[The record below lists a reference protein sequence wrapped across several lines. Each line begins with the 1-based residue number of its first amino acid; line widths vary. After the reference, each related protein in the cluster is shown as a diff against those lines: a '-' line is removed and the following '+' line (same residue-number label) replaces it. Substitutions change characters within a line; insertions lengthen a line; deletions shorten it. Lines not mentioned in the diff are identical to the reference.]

1 MNNHQLKNDSTSKI
15 GKKDINK
22 SSIYNNTFSKNE
34 EIVKKIPLFEEK
46 FTLTKKKTE
55 ETQLIL
61 EKKLITSTKIEIPI
75 KYEDIYQRQRI

>member
-1 MNNHQLKNDSTSKI
+1 MNNHQLKNDSNSKI

-46 FTLTKKKTE
+46 FTLTKKTE

-61 EKKLITSTKIEIPI
+61 EKKLITSTKKM
-75 KYEDIYQRQRI
+75 KYQ